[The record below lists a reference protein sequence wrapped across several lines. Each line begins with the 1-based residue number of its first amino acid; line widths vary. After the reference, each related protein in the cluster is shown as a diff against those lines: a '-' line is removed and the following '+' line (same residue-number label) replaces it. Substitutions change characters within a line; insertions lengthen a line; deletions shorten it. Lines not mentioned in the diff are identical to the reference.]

1 MSMSARDKK
10 LAMLIIPVA
19 LVVAFWFLVL
29 SPKREEAR
37 KAGEALTAQQQRRD
51 DAVAKLASLG
61 TAQTSFATDYA
72 TVVRLGKA
80 IPSSVDEPSLLV
92 QLDRAAR
99 GTGIKFQSVKAAE
112 GGAEESSA
120 SGSAAGSSS
129 GSGGAAGAT
138 STTTSTTAKAGEPAG
153 GAAAGGAKAPGLEN
167 VPLEFEFEGTYFDL
181 TRFFHRMKRFVYVRG
196 DGLRV
201 RGRLMT
207 LDSLKITDEEPTTPG
222 LTAEIKA
229 TVYTTPK
236 AEGMTGGATPEG
248 PAGQSASASASTT
261 SAGSAGSSSTP
272 PTAVATP

>member
-19 LVVAFWFLVL
+19 LVAAFWFLLL
-29 SPKREEAR
+29 SPKREEAN

-99 GTGIKFQSVKAAE
+99 GTDIKFQSVKAAE
-112 GGAEESSA
+112 GAAEES

-138 STTTSTTAKAGEPAG
+138 STTTSTPAKAGEPA

-167 VPLEFEFEGTYFDL
+167 VPLEFKFEGTYFDL
-181 TRFFHRMKRFVYVRG
+181 TRFFHRMKRFVSVRG

-207 LDSLKITDEEPTTPG
+207 LDSLKITDEEPATPS

-248 PAGQSASASASTT
+248 PAGQSASASASTN
-261 SAGSAGSSSTP
+261 SAGSSSTP

>member
-29 SPKREEAR
+29 SPKREEAS

-51 DAVAKLASLG
+51 DAVAKLGSLG

-153 GAAAGGAKAPGLEN
+153 GGAKAPGLEN

-236 AEGMTGGATPEG
+236 AEGTTGGATPEG
-248 PAGQSASASASTT
+248 PAGQSAGASASTT

>member
-1 MSMSARDKK
+1 MSLSARDKK
-10 LAMLIIPVA
+10 LVMLIFPVA
-19 LVVAFWFLVL
+19 IVIAFWFLVL
-29 SPKREEAR
+29 SPKREEAK

-51 DAVAKLASLG
+51 DAVAKLGSLG
-61 TAQTSFATDYA
+61 TAQTSFAADYA

-99 GTGIKFQSVKAAE
+99 GTGIKFQSVKAEDAPA
-112 GGAEESSA
+112 GEE
-120 SGSAAGSSS
+120 SGSAAKSSSS
-129 GSGGAAGAT
+129 GSGSSGAGST
-138 STTTSTTAKAGEPAG
+138 STSTTAKAGAPAG
-153 GAAAGGAKAPGLEN
+153 GAAGGSKAPGLEN
-167 VPLEFEFEGTYFDL
+167 VPLEFKFEGTYFDL
-181 TRFFHRMKRFVYVRG
+181 TRFFHRMKRFVYVRS
-196 DGLRV
+196 DGLRI

-207 LDSLKITDEEPTTPG
+207 LDSLKITDEEPDVPG

-248 PAGQSASASASTT
+248 PAGQSAGASASTA
-261 SAGSAGSSSTP
+261 SSSSSSTP